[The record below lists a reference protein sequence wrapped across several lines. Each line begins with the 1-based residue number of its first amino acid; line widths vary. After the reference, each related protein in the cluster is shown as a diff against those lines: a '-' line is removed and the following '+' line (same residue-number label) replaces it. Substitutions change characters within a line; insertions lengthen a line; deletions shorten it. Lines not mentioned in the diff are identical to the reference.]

1 LETVWVLG
9 IGGQALLVINQ
20 QEVEQLLPMEAAMDA
35 VEKAFKALSTGEA
48 LNPLR
53 RVMFLLDDLGVQV
66 AMPAYLGSQGTTGL
80 KAITVF
86 PGNEGTAYESHQGAV
101 LLFGTEHGEL
111 QAVVDASA
119 ITAIRTA
126 AASGVA
132 TRLLAREDAENLA
145 ILGSGTQATAHLE
158 AMLLVRAIRR
168 VRVWSR
174 TPAHARRFA
183 KQATERHRVVLQ
195 LAPTAREAVQG
206 ADIIC
211 TTTSAPTPILL
222 GEWLKPGMHVNAVGS
237 SVPFAR
243 ELDTSAIVKSRLF
256 VDRRES
262 TLNEAGEFLMPLKEG
277 AVDEA
282 HIQAEIGEILLGQNP
297 GRVSF
302 VEVTLFKSLGLAVQ
316 DLASA
321 HAVYR
326 AALEQGLGTD
336 VELGGARHLTG

>member
-1 LETVWVLG
+1 M
-9 IGGQALLVINQ
+9 LVINQ
-20 QEVEQLLPMEAAMDA
+20 QEVEQLLPMEAAIEA
-35 VEKAFKALSTGEA
+35 VAGAFRELSEGQA

-53 RVMFLLDDLGVQV
+53 RVMFLPGDLGVQV
-66 AMPAYLGSQGTTGL
+66 AMPAYLGDIGTMGL

-86 PGNEGTAYESHQGAV
+86 PGNEGTAYDSHQGAV

-132 TRLLAREDAENLA
+132 TQLLARQEAETLA
-145 ILGSGTQATAHLE
+145 ILGAGVQAASHVE
-158 AMLLVRAIRR
+158 AMLLARTIRR

-174 TPAHARRFA
+174 TPAHAQRFA
-183 KQATERHRVVLQ
+183 GQAAEHYGVDIQ
-195 LAPTAREAVQG
+195 PASTAQEAVRD
-206 ADIIC
+206 AHIIC

-222 GEWLKPGMHVNAVGS
+222 GEWLGPGVHVNAVGS
-237 SVPFAR
+237 SVPFTR
-243 ELDTSAIVKSRLF
+243 ELDTSAVQKSRLF

-262 TLNEAGEFLMPLKEG
+262 TINEAGDFLMPLKEG
-277 AVDEA
+277 AIDEA

-297 GRVSF
+297 GRASP
-302 VEVTLFKSLGLAVQ
+302 EEITLFKSLGLAVQ

-321 HAVYR
+321 HYVYQ
-326 AALEQGLGTD
+326 AALERGLGTE